1 LAAFSDKGFPFILS
15 RFAEAPRNISRQL
28 HLTAANKKAAGTF
41 VPTAFTPSISFRGIS
56 ALSAELFN

>member
-15 RFAEAPRNISRQL
+15 HFEEAPRNISRQL
-28 HLTAANKKAAGTF
+28 HLTAAKKAAGTF

-56 ALSAELFN
+56 APSAELFN